1 VAELWRTASTS
12 LPARRGCASFA
23 AMPRDPRPPREFE
36 VVRDPLWNTIRLDP
50 TAVSIID
57 TPQFQRLRQIRQL
70 GLAYLVYPG
79 ATHTRFDHAVG
90 VYHLARWALGL
101 LSERGELEGIDP
113 AECALVP
120 YAALLHDVGHYPF
133 SHALEELDGEW
144 VPGHHEALTG
154 RFLRA
159 PELAGVL
166 GSMGD
171 DAAERIEA
179 LIRARSASPLQGLVS
194 GSLDLDKI
202 EYLRRDARFCG
213 VPYGEVDVDR
223 LLNALTVVPDPATGR
238 AEIGIHE
245 KGLSALESLLFA
257 KYQMFRNVYWHHAV
271 RAATAVYKRLVQDA
285 VDGGLVTPDEIV
297 GMTDERLMVTLE
309 FRALERGGPH
319 AERVARRWLP
329 AIAERRLPKRALELP
344 GEALR
349 GLPAEEWLYG
359 EPRLRYALELRLA
372 RELGLDDGGAF
383 VDYPEKPRMLGLDVL
398 MLRRGGGVQRLTD
411 EGRAGLIGLPQ
422 LADELYY
429 TARAFR
435 VFTVERRTIP
445 AAAMLALLSLS
456 ADELR
461 ARLEEAGP
469 LL

>member
-1 VAELWRTASTS
+1 V
-12 LPARRGCASFA
+12 
-23 AMPRDPRPPREFE
+23 D
-36 VVRDPLWNTIRLDP
+36 
-50 TAVSIID
+50 
-57 TPQFQRLRQIRQL
+57 
-70 GLAYLVYPG
+70 
-79 ATHTRFDHAVG
+79 AT
-90 VYHLARWALGL
+90 
-101 LSERGELEGIDP
+101 
-113 AECALVP
+113 ECALVP
-120 YAALLHDVGHYPF
+120 YAALLHDVGHYAF

-144 VPGHHEALTG
+144 VPGDHESHTG

-159 PELAGVL
+159 PELAAVLYGVAP
-166 GSMGD
+166 

-223 LLNALTVVPDPATGR
+223 LLNALTLLEDPATGR
-238 AEIGIHE
+238 VEVGIHE

-271 RAATAVYKRLVQDA
+271 RAATSVYKRLVQDA

-297 GMTDERLMVTLE
+297 GMTDERMLVTLE

-349 GLPAEEWLYG
+349 GLPAQEWLYG
-359 EPRLRYALELRLA
+359 EPRLR
-372 RELGLDDGGAF
+372 
-383 VDYPEKPRMLGLDVL
+383 GLDVL
-398 MLRRGGGVQRLTD
+398 MLRRDGAVHRLTD

-435 VFTVERRTIP
+435 VFT
-445 AAAMLALLSLS
+445 
-456 ADELR
+456 
-461 ARLEEAGP
+461 
-469 LL
+469 

>member
-1 VAELWRTASTS
+1 MTPTART
-12 LPARRGCASFA
+12 
-23 AMPRDPRPPREFE
+23 PREFE

-57 TPQFQRLRQIRQL
+57 TPEFQRLRQIRQL

-79 ATHTRFDHAVG
+79 ATHTRFDHALG
-90 VYHLARWALGL
+90 VYHLARTTLSL
-101 LSERGELEGIDP
+101 LSDRGELAEVDP

-144 VPGHHEALTG
+144 VPGHHESLTG

-159 PELAGVL
+159 PAMSAALAEIAP
-166 GSMGD
+166 
-171 DAAERIEA
+171 DAGERIEA
-179 LIRARSASPLQGLVS
+179 LIRAKSDSPLQGLVS

-223 LLNALTVVPDPATGR
+223 LLNAITLLPDPATGR
-238 AEIGIHE
+238 VEVGIHE

-271 RAATAVYKRLVQDA
+271 RAATAVYKRVVQDA
-285 VDGGLVTPDEIV
+285 VDGRLLTPDEIV
-297 GMTDERLMVTLE
+297 GMTDERLLVTLE
-309 FRALERGGPH
+309 LRAADHPGPH
-319 AERVARRWLP
+319 AERIARRWLP
-329 AIAERRLPKRALELP
+329 AIAERRLPKRALELS

-349 GLPAEEWLYG
+349 GLPAEEWLYD
-359 EPRLRYALELRLA
+359 EPRLRHALELRLA
-372 RELGLDDGGAF
+372 EELGLPDGGAF
-383 VDYPEKPRMLGLDVL
+383 VDYPEKPRMLGLDL
-398 MLRRGGGVQRLTD
+398 LLLRRDGGVHRLTD

-435 VFTVERRTIP
+435 VFTTERRSIP
-445 AAAMLALLSLS
+445 AAPMLALLSLS
-456 ADELR
+456 ADALR
-461 ARLEEAGP
+461 ARLEDSGP

>member
-1 VAELWRTASTS
+1 MTPTART
-12 LPARRGCASFA
+12 
-23 AMPRDPRPPREFE
+23 PREFE

-57 TPQFQRLRQIRQL
+57 TPEFQRLRQIRQL

-79 ATHTRFDHAVG
+79 ATHTRFDHALG
-90 VYHLARWALGL
+90 VYHLARTTLSL
-101 LSERGELEGIDP
+101 LSDRGELAEVDP

-144 VPGHHEALTG
+144 VPGHHESLTG

-159 PELAGVL
+159 PSMSAVLAEIAP
-166 GSMGD
+166 
-171 DAAERIEA
+171 DAGERIEA
-179 LIRARSASPLQGLVS
+179 LIRAKSDSPLQGLVS

-223 LLNALTVVPDPATGR
+223 LLNAITLLADPATGR
-238 AEIGIHE
+238 VEVGIHE

-271 RAATAVYKRLVQDA
+271 RAATAVYKRVVQDA
-285 VDGGLVTPDEIV
+285 VDGGLLTPDEIV
-297 GMTDERLMVTLE
+297 GMTDERLLVTLE
-309 FRALERGGPH
+309 LRAADHPSPH
-319 AERVARRWLP
+319 AERIARRWLP
-329 AIAERRLPKRALELP
+329 AIAERRLPKRALELS

-359 EPRLRYALELRLA
+359 EPRLRHALELRLA
-372 RELGLDDGGAF
+372 EELDLPGGGAF
-383 VDYPEKPRMLGLDVL
+383 VDYPEKPRMLGLDL
-398 MLRRGGGVQRLTD
+398 LLLRRDGAVHRLTD

-435 VFTVERRTIP
+435 VFTTERRSIP
-445 AAAMLALLSLS
+445 AARMLALLSLP
-456 ADELR
+456 ADALR
-461 ARLEEAGP
+461 ARLEDSGA